1 LETLSNPQPKAIK
14 HAITR
19 LNAKGSTKISGSR
32 VGNKWRRNPGTHR
45 NPGTRNAPYLI
56 KLYNILRN
64 SQVLGF

>member
-1 LETLSNPQPKAIK
+1 METGLNLQPKAIK

-32 VGNKWRRNPGTHR
+32 VGNKWRRNPGT
-45 NPGTRNAPYLI
+45 RNAPYLI